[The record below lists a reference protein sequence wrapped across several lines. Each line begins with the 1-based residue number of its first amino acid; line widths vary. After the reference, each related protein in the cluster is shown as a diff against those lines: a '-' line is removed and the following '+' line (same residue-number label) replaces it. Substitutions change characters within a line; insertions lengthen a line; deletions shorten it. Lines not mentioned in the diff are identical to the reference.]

1 MPPSE
6 GDDGFWLK
14 RGHMAAQTRGDVV
27 YVADKKTLVEKVKEF
42 QDKGITQYVVS
53 AHVKGDLVKFYG
65 VRNTGF
71 FRLFYPTDDGI
82 SKFGDERYNGMAQH
96 YRFDKEG
103 LQRKADLLAEAVGV
117 DIYGGDCI
125 VKADGTYCIIDF
137 NDWPSFSRCRE
148 EAADAIVTLVD
159 N

>member
-1 MPPSE
+1 M
-6 GDDGFWLK
+6 
-14 RGHMAAQTRGDVV
+14 
-27 YVADKKTLVEKVKEF
+27 
-42 QDKGITQYVVS
+42 
-53 AHVKGDLVKFYG
+53 KGDLVKVYG